1 MLVLRPLSSQPL
13 AHSLLMAK
21 ISGPQAAHRPQV
33 WLFVPLRMT
42 LSVCRNRSGISLA
55 AVRYHRSC
63 SDHCMPKM
71 RLLLT
76 SLLSNRVRQILRMGR
91 KQPVMSMGSR
101 TRDDRDVSH
110 VGSMVTG
117 EVVERKPVMSMG
129 SRTRDD
135 RDVSHVG

>member
-76 SLLSNRVRQILRMGR
+76 SLLSNRVRQILR

-110 VGSMVTG
+110 VGSMVTR
-117 EVVERKPVMSMG
+117 EVVERKEAVAG
-129 SRTRDD
+129 EGR
-135 RDVSHVG
+135 V